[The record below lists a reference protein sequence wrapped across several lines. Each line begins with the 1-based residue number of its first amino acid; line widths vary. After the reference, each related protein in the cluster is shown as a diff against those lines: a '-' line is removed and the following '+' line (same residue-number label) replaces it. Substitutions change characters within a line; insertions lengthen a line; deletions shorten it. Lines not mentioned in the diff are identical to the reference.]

1 MSGASKVTERERRQ
15 MIAEAAYFRA
25 EKRGF
30 GGDPVAD
37 WIEAEAEVDRKLG
50 ETENGLSIE
59 RIEEG
64 LAAATKRLAA
74 IKKRATG
81 LASETRTELGRDVD
95 RLRELRDTLR
105 VKVKEIREGSE
116 HTGQKAFRQAEKA
129 WNELAET
136 MQRLAAKAS
145 H

>member
-1 MSGASKVTERERRQ
+1 MSGSSKVTERERRR

-30 GGDPVAD
+30 SGDPVAD
-37 WIEAEAEVDRKLG
+37 WIEAEAEIDRELRAAD
-50 ETENGLSIE
+50 NGLLIE

-64 LAAATKRLAA
+64 LAAATKRLATVR
-74 IKKRATG
+74 KKASG
-81 LASETRTELGRDVD
+81 LAAETRTELGRDVE

-105 VKVKEIREGSE
+105 VKVKELRERGE
-116 HTGQKAFRQAEKA
+116 HTGQKAFRQAEKT
-129 WNELAET
+129 WDELSET
-136 MQRLAAKAS
+136 LQRLATKAS